1 MKIEKFIKNKNKY
14 KVVLENNEILL
25 LHEEVILKH
34 NLLLIKKID
43 DSLLNKIIDDNKYY
57 ELYNKCIKKIS
68 IRLRSEKEI
77 IDFLKLET
85 DLITTNKIIEKLK
98 TNKFI
103 NDLNFIKCYINDKI
117 NFSNDGPYKIKDN
130 LLNYNIE
137 TDLIDKE
144 LSFIDS
150 NVFYNKA
157 KKLIDKKIKTNKK
170 DSTYVLK
177 QKIKKYLFEL
187 GYDYNLYENLIN
199 KINVSNIEN
208 VFEIMY
214 RKLKIK
220 YNDKELINKLKTK
233 LYQKGYSME
242 EINNI
247 IEKKQI

>member
-34 NLLLIKKID
+34 NLLLSKKID

>member
-14 KVVLENNEILL
+14 KVVLENNETLL

-34 NLLLIKKID
+34 NLLLSKKID

-187 GYDYNLYENLIN
+187 GYDYNLYEDLIN